1 MVMMIRHVFSGLH
14 FPIDSIIAEIQG
26 DYRWIIDAAHGTPD
40 YGIPLSLSAKGKKDS
55 VRAIVID
62 PACCN

>member
-1 MVMMIRHVFSGLH
+1 MVMMIRHVFSSLH
-14 FPIDSIIAEIQG
+14 FPIDSIIAEIQY
-26 DYRWIIDAAHGTPD
+26 DYCWIAAAHGTPD
-40 YGIPLSLSAKGKKDS
+40 YGIPLSISAKGKKDS

>member
-1 MVMMIRHVFSGLH
+1 MVIMIRHVFSGLH
-14 FPIDSIIAEIQG
+14 FAIDSTIAEIQDDYCWIAAARDTR
-26 DYRWIIDAAHGTPD
+26 DYR
-40 YGIPLSLSAKGKKDS
+40 IPLSISAKGKEDS

>member
-26 DYRWIIDAAHGTPD
+26 DYRWIAATHGTPD
-40 YGIPLSLSAKGKKDS
+40 HGIPLMSLSAKGKKDS